1 MLCGVSAIELAYLL
15 KHILLVNHKNLYI
28 MLQTAMKYSTK
39 ALGAFFFLLINIA
52 AQAQDKV
59 EIDTQEVKSWFERN
73 WIWVAGAV
81 LLLLLIVLLGRRKGT
96 GGQRRTTTVIKDP
109 DGKVKSVTTTE
120 EKL

>member
-1 MLCGVSAIELAYLL
+1 
-15 KHILLVNHKNLYI
+15 

-39 ALGAFFFLLINIA
+39 ALGAFILMLMNFA

-59 EIDTQEVKSWFERN
+59 EIDTQEVKSWFENN
-73 WIWVAGAV
+73 WIWVAGGVV
-81 LLLLLIVLLGRRKGT
+81 LLLLVMLLSRRS
-96 GGQRRTTTVIKDP
+96 GGQRKTTTVIKDP